1 MPAWAKDANGKPVAT
16 HYKVDGNKLI
26 QVVEFDKNT
35 AFPVIAD
42 PDWVKI
48 GKCSGALAA
57 FAGGNLIAVSKLIK
71 IKKYIN
77 ALGGFGEAAKLL
89 VQASTWEERMRV
101 GGQALVGLAGE
112 LTGATG
118 VWAACK

>member
-1 MPAWAKDANGKPVAT
+1 MPAWAKDANGNPVST
-16 HYKVDGNKLI
+16 HYKVEGNKLI
-26 QVVEFDKNT
+26 QVVDFDENT

-42 PDWVKI
+42 PGWIKI

-57 FAGGNLIAVSKLIK
+57 FVGGNLIAVSKLLK

-77 ALGGFGEAAKLL
+77 ALDGFGEAAKLL

-101 GGQALVGLAGE
+101 GGQLL
-112 LTGATG
+112 
-118 VWAACK
+118 